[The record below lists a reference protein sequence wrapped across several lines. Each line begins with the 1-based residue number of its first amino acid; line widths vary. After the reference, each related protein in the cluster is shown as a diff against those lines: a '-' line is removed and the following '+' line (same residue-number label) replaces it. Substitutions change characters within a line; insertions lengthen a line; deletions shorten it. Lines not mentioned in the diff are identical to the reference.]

1 MEKKRIA
8 LLFAAIFA
16 AVSLCAC
23 GTEDINLE
31 MGKTTVLEDY
41 IEFTPVNALVCS
53 DEIYAP
59 LGSESGWVYNGE
71 LEDPAYVAVVA
82 KVKNL
87 TDKKIKMQNFVVP
100 TLKQGDQEYET
111 YQNLLLTKNDTLLS
125 SREAIDAKQEGIVYI
140 LMDGQQ
146 KTRGSAEVELNF
158 ANEDYQKEDVYHLKL
173 DTSKNIAQT
182 LPLEKDKAVTADGY
196 GKLTLK
202 TVSAGKKVEPSKA
215 SKYDGY
221 TYFTPKKPDSVLLDI
236 QIDVE
241 NLQKESCKD
250 VNFIGARAVK
260 EDKTF
265 YGYVVTETKDGKNLK
280 DLSSLKPGESRRI
293 HAVVEVPAEWK
304 SGGAQV
310 YLYFNGQYYEY
321 SWKNA

>member
-111 YQNLLLTKNDTLLS
+111 YQNLLLTKNDTL
-125 SREAIDAKQEGIVYI
+125 
-140 LMDGQQ
+140 
-146 KTRGSAEVELNF
+146 
-158 ANEDYQKEDVYHLKL
+158 
-173 DTSKNIAQT
+173 
-182 LPLEKDKAVTADGY
+182 
-196 GKLTLK
+196 
-202 TVSAGKKVEPSKA
+202 
-215 SKYDGY
+215 
-221 TYFTPKKPDSVLLDI
+221 
-236 QIDVE
+236 
-241 NLQKESCKD
+241 
-250 VNFIGARAVK
+250 
-260 EDKTF
+260 
-265 YGYVVTETKDGKNLK
+265 
-280 DLSSLKPGESRRI
+280 
-293 HAVVEVPAEWK
+293 
-304 SGGAQV
+304 
-310 YLYFNGQYYEY
+310 
-321 SWKNA
+321 